1 MWGPLIIEDP
11 NPPFHYDEEMTLTL
25 SDWYHEE
32 AANIVAVYQSKD
44 GAKGPDG
51 VPTPS
56 GGVLINSGKNVSI
69 HVKPDTTYLVRII
82 CPGSYPG
89 HAWKFDGHNQ
99 TTVEIDGTYVKPVDV
114 NANDKLTRIAPGQ
127 RQAVLIHTH
136 KEMDKNYAIWD
147 TMDVNMLFINKGIV
161 PPPADYNTN
170 GTAWFVYNETAPLP
184 DPPVFRGLSNANFW
198 DDCDYEPLDGRPLL
212 EPVNRQI
219 VLNVDSTEINGIS
232 RYTINGEVSYT
243 FPRPS

>member
-1 MWGPLIIEDP
+1 
-11 NPPFHYDEEMTLTL
+11 MTLTL